1 MISRREWLATLA
13 TAVFAYRTAAAQTRA
28 GIPRIVVLSWAATGA
43 DAGEHAVIEEGLRSL
58 GYTKGTSILIDHQSA
73 EGHEDRLPALARAA
87 VALDPAVIVAVG
99 TKVALVVKQATPRL
113 PIVTV
118 VGDIV
123 ASGLVTNLR
132 RPDGNI
138 TGLSFFSTEM
148 MLKRFELLMEVAPKL
163 RHLVILVLGRP
174 VPTNQEHLAT
184 LRTLGQQKGVEVR
197 MVTVDRVDDLAGAF
211 AKLRETPM
219 TGVIVSNSPVIDARA
234 MEVGRLAAE
243 HRLVAAMTWKDYA
256 RGGGLLAYGPDL
268 AALWRRAVTYVDRI
282 LRGATPAELPVEQ
295 PTKFELVI
303 NIKTAKALGLTVPP
317 GLLLRAD
324 HVLE

>member
-1 MISRREWLATLA
+1 LATLA
-13 TAVFAYRTAAAQTRA
+13 TTVLAYRPAAAQTRA

-43 DAGEHAVIEEGLRSL
+43 DAGENAVIEEGLRSL
-58 GYTKGTSILIDHQSA
+58 GYAKGSSILIDHRSA
-73 EGHEDRLPALARAA
+73 ESQEARLPALARAA

-99 TKVALVVKQATPRL
+99 TKVALAAKQATTRL

-123 ASGLVTNLR
+123 ASGLVKNLR
-132 RPDGNI
+132 RPEGNI

-148 MLKRFELLMEVAPKL
+148 MLKRFELLMEIAPKL

-174 VPTNQEHLAT
+174 VSTIQESFAR

-197 MVTVDRVDDLAGAF
+197 MVTVDWVDDVAAAF
-211 AKLRETPM
+211 SKLRDTPM

-234 MEVGRLAAE
+234 MEVGRLSAE
-243 HRLVAAMTWKDYA
+243 HRLIAAMTWKDYA
-256 RGGGLLAYGPDL
+256 RGGGLMAYGPDL
-268 AALWRRAVTYVDRI
+268 AVLWRRAVTYVDRI
-282 LRGATPAELPVEQ
+282 LRGATPTELPIEQ

-303 NIKTAKALGLTVPP
+303 NMKTAKALGLTVPP
-317 GLLLRAD
+317 ALLLRAD
-324 HVLE
+324 QVLE